1 VQGLVRLQMEFIQ
14 AQIQP
19 MTEQTKDLSET
30 AAKALM
36 DAAKTPTKGS
46 PSS

>member
-1 VQGLVRLQMEFIQ
+1 MQ
-14 AQIQP
+14 A

-30 AAKALM
+30 MTKAMMDGAKS
-36 DAAKTPTKGS
+36 PTKGG